1 MAERTYLATRLREA
15 RKAAGMTL
23 EGAGKA
29 VGKSSKPISAYEA
42 AINEPSIETLLN
54 LCRTYGVDIRY
65 FFVKFPEDG
74 DEAARSE
81 EEELASLYRASSP
94 EGRRMIMEHARMV
107 AEFHPGRGQ
116 AWDS

>member
-29 VGKSSKPISAYEA
+29 VGKSSKTISAYEA

-54 LCRTYGVDIRY
+54 LCRTYGVDFHY
-65 FFVKFPEDG
+65 FFMTLDD

-107 AEFHPGRGQ
+107 AECHPGRGQ